1 MDPRLKKAR
10 LPANLRSNRSDIKDL
25 NDRASL
31 LKIIGDRKLTLKKRE
46 ELMKEYNLIMTDL
59 YKKKKKKSKK

>member
-1 MDPRLKKAR
+1 MDPRLQKAR

-59 YKKKKKKSKK
+59 YNKQKKKRNH